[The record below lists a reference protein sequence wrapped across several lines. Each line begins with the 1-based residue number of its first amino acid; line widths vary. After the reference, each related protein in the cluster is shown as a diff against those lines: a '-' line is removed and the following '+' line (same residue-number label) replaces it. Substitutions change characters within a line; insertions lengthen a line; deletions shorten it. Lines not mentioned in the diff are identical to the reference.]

1 MVGDAEIIVTSQ
13 QVYNLVEEIQHVLK
27 LKST

>member
-1 MVGDAEIIVTSQ
+1 MVEDTEIIITSQ